1 MKTIRKIMEG
11 VAAACISVAMY
22 YCFLSGAPA
31 GGTERTV
38 YMILDGIFCI
48 SAWVA
53 GVGILWYV
61 RWLRRRNKELENMIK
76 DFQSKQFEMQAKQL
90 SGGQLTPEDMAGVQQ
105 LYAILLKDPLA
116 ASYIEAEMRF
126 SLMMKDVYEILGEAT
141 GMGDMLG

>member
-61 RWLRRRNKELENMIK
+61 RWLRRRNFCHTIKTNEN
-76 DFQSKQFEMQAKQL
+76 ER
-90 SGGQLTPEDMAGVQQ
+90 G
-105 LYAILLKDPLA
+105 ILQN
-116 ASYIEAEMRF
+116 E
-126 SLMMKDVYEILGEAT
+126 
-141 GMGDMLG
+141 

>member
-53 GVGILWYV
+53 GVGI
-61 RWLRRRNKELENMIK
+61 
-76 DFQSKQFEMQAKQL
+76 
-90 SGGQLTPEDMAGVQQ
+90 
-105 LYAILLKDPLA
+105 
-116 ASYIEAEMRF
+116 
-126 SLMMKDVYEILGEAT
+126 
-141 GMGDMLG
+141 

>member
-1 MKTIRKIMEG
+1 MKTIRKIMED

-76 DFQSKQFEMQAKQL
+76 
-90 SGGQLTPEDMAGVQQ
+90 
-105 LYAILLKDPLA
+105 ILLKNADKLD
-116 ASYIEAEMRF
+116 
-126 SLMMKDVYEILGEAT
+126 K
-141 GMGDMLG
+141 

>member
-11 VAAACISVAMY
+11 VAAACISVAV
-22 YCFLSGAPA
+22 LLLPGVEPLP

-76 DFQSKQFEMQAKQL
+76 
-90 SGGQLTPEDMAGVQQ
+90 
-105 LYAILLKDPLA
+105 ILLKNADKLD
-116 ASYIEAEMRF
+116 
-126 SLMMKDVYEILGEAT
+126 K
-141 GMGDMLG
+141 

>member
-76 DFQSKQFEMQAKQL
+76 
-90 SGGQLTPEDMAGVQQ
+90 
-105 LYAILLKDPLA
+105 ILLKN
-116 ASYIEAEMRF
+116 AESFTAVGDVDQSIYSFRGSF
-126 SLMMKDVYEILGEAT
+126 RDYFEEFYNKYNAELISLNYNYRSTNNIIRT
-141 GMGDMLG
+141 S